1 MNKNLVA
8 GSQAGVDELQCR
20 IDDLL
25 WDVGWVRSIHEVQDK
40 PFSPSRDEVFRVIF
54 WGSSTPVAQSLTMVW
69 LLAGM
74 NDAPSCFMSDFKFVI
89 VLVADVQV
97 RVNLDHGGTA

>member
-1 MNKNLVA
+1 M
-8 GSQAGVDELQCR
+8 
-20 IDDLL
+20 
-25 WDVGWVRSIHEVQDK
+25 
-40 PFSPSRDEVFRVIF
+40 IF